1 MAHQVAKDQHAQGP
15 IGTVWG
21 SSNSEVWGEEAAR
34 GDAVHVLG
42 VGLEVD
48 HRSATNVV
56 KT

>member
-21 SSNSEVWGEEAAR
+21 SSKSEVWGEEAAR